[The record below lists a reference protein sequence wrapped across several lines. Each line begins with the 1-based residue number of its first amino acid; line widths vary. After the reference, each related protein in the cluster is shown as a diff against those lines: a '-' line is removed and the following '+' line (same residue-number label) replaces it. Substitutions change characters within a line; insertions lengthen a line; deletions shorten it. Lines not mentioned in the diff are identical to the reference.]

1 MTVTICFKC
10 SKVTLK
16 LKYNLKKLMPSHRLY
31 SCYSKFDSKL
41 IYSKI
46 KLDRVKW
53 IIQTVQFYYDVR
65 L

>member
-46 KLDRVKW
+46 KLDRVK
-53 IIQTVQFYYDVR
+53 
-65 L
+65 